1 MSPYSYVLT
10 LAGRDHYKSP
20 EFCPEFRL
28 SQELCLE
35 FREMTE

>member
-1 MSPYSYVLT
+1 MSPYYVLT
-10 LAGRDHYKSP
+10 LAGRDHYKS
-20 EFCPEFRL
+20 PEFRL